1 MALTQDLAGIHADPG
16 TLLRHL
22 IRFNTTN
29 PPGSER
35 ACIEWVR
42 RLLAEYGV
50 ESTLYALDSDRPNLL
65 ARIPGGDEPP
75 LLMYGHV
82 DVVTTAGQPWARD
95 PFAADMIDGVIW
107 GRGSLDMKG
116 GDAMMIAAF
125 LRAVQERAELPG
137 DVILCLLSDEEAGA
151 EFGAKF
157 MVDRHPEQFEGVQ
170 FALGEFGGYRETM
183 FGQTYYPIQVSEKT
197 VVRLT
202 GRVKGPGGHG
212 AMIHRGGIMARL
224 GRVLT
229 TLDQNRLPVSVTPA
243 AAGMI
248 EAVANGLKD
257 PERAL
262 VLSLLDPERAD
273 AALDRM
279 GPRGDVFDCVL
290 HDTVN
295 VTVIK
300 GGDKFNVVPSAV
312 ELIFDARILPSSS
325 PEKLVSDL
333 EDLVGDDVEFD
344 PPQAMSEPLGQP
356 DLRLLP
362 LLEQVLIE
370 HDREARPMPMLMV
383 GATDGREFSRIGI
396 QSYGFLPM
404 NLPPEIEI
412 FRLIHAADERIPV
425 ECLRFGADCIFDVLT
440 RFDQLA

>member
-1 MALTQDLAGIHADPG
+1 MALTGDLAGIHADPG
-16 TLLRHL
+16 ALLRHL

-29 PPGSER
+29 PPGNER
-35 ACIEWVR
+35 ACIEWVKG
-42 RLLAEYGV
+42 LLGEYGI
-50 ESTLYALDSDRPNLL
+50 ESRLYALDQDRPNLV
-65 ARIPGGDEPP
+65 ARIRGGDESP
-75 LLMYGHV
+75 LLLYGHV
-82 DVVTTAGQPWARD
+82 DVVTAAGQPWTRD
-95 PFAADMIDGVIW
+95 PFAADLVDGVIW

-125 LRAVQERAELPG
+125 LRAVHEQTELPG

-151 EFGAKF
+151 EFGAGF
-157 MVDRHPEQFEGVQ
+157 MVDQHPELFEGVR
-170 FALGEFGGYRETM
+170 FALGEFGGYREEM

-202 GRVKGPGGHG
+202 GRIRGPGGHG

-243 AAGMI
+243 AAGMV
-248 EAVANGLKD
+248 EAVANGLQD

-262 VLSLLDPERAD
+262 VLALLDPERAD
-273 AALDRM
+273 SALDRM
-279 GPRGDVFDCVL
+279 GPRGDIFDCVL

-295 VTVIK
+295 VTVIN
-300 GGDKFNVVPSAV
+300 GGDKFNVVPSVV
-312 ELIFDARILPSSS
+312 ELNFDARILPSST

-333 EDLVGDDVEFD
+333 EHLLGEDVEFD
-344 PPQAMSEPLGQP
+344 PPRAMSEPLGQP

-362 LLEQVLIE
+362 LLEQVLRE
-370 HDREARPMPMLMV
+370 HDPGARPMPMLMV
-383 GATDGREFSRIGI
+383 GATDGREFRRIGI

-404 NLPPEIEI
+404 NLPPDIEI
-412 FRLIHAADERIPV
+412 FRLIHAADERIPD
-425 ECLRFGADCIFDVLT
+425 ECLRFGASCIFEVLT